1 MYAGGPWNQSAF
13 FRGERGVRQF
23 TKTNAVWLR
32 WFQDSP
38 KNKRPHHVTGVSRGR
53 GLVIART
60 IYKRPNASRDRTI
73 VSRTRSCVGQ
83 MTYAYMATG
92 LTQASAREAVPRVL
106 QIYERS
112 NNRALKAAIASS
124 RVVE

>member
-1 MYAGGPWNQSAF
+1 MARVKKPKVQIKRQKTSLGWAYRIYIDGMYMG
-13 FRGERGVRQF
+13 
-23 TKTNAVWLR
+23 
-32 WFQDSP
+32 
-38 KNKRPHHVTGVSRGR
+38 
-53 GLVIART
+53 
-60 IYKRPNASRDRTI
+60 
-73 VSRTRSCVGQ
+73 
-83 MTYAYMATG
+83 TG